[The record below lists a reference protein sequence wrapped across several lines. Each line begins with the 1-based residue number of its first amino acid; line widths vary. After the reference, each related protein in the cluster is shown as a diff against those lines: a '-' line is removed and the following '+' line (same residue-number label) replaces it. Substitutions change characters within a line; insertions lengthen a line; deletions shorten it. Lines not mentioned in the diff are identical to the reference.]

1 MLAQQRRATLTTL
14 MEVDMQNPDHATY
27 LGDRIAFEDRVA
39 ALARSAAARRIH
51 AELAMHY
58 RSELA
63 LLRALPAPRG
73 KTHG

>member
-58 RSELA
+58 RCELA
-63 LLRALPAPRG
+63 LLRALPDQPA
-73 KTHG
+73 TAHV